1 MDALTFLLERP
12 TADYTMVCNAVLRD
26 RSISLR
32 GKGLEALVFSKPSGW
47 IFHEKALPAE
57 STEGRDAL
65 RAAMKEL
72 LTARWVQ
79 KCQPRE
85 GGKFGGIT
93 FRMHMTVDWKTVDG
107 SIGDGKSTTSNTDT
121 IKTDKPIPH
130 PPRGSRTDSK
140 KSGRQSEAEALP
152 STFASAHS
160 KPTSLQS
167 SGETNTRTFSPR

>member
-1 MDALTFLLERP
+1 VSSVFSLLARFREQGAGQRRRGLTFLLERP

-32 GKGLEALVFSKPSGW
+32 GKGLYALVFSKPSAW

-85 GGKFGGIT
+85 GGKFGG
-93 FRMHMTVDWKTVDG
+93 DY
-107 SIGDGKSTTSNTDT
+107 
-121 IKTDKPIPH
+121 IPH
-130 PPRGSRTDSK
+130 
-140 KSGRQSEAEALP
+140 
-152 STFASAHS
+152 AHD
-160 KPTSLQS
+160 
-167 SGETNTRTFSPR
+167 R

>member
-32 GKGLEALVFSKPSGW
+32 GKGLYALVFSKPSGW

-79 KCQPRE
+79 KCQRLRADMP
-85 GGKFGGIT
+85 KVSA
-93 FRMHMTVDWKTVDG
+93 TVLWYTLDI
-107 SIGDGKSTTSNTDT
+107 SPE
-121 IKTDKPIPH
+121 PIPR
-130 PPRGSRTDSK
+130 PPRDVWGFGNR
-140 KSGRQSEAEALP
+140 G
-152 STFASAHS
+152 ASA
-160 KPTSLQS
+160 
-167 SGETNTRTFSPR
+167 